1 MSFATKILFK
11 IFKIE
16 ELHGHN
22 VSGKTLN
29 KNLKAKLPLDT
40 VRIGYIK
47 FLVEKYY
54 DEKECKEML
63 SGLAS
68 HKQDLWKSC
77 HTAINKSILIS
88 ERKSAAALVSG
99 ATSSELAASSS
110 SNGIT
115 QLTNAIELLNESDLN
130 KTLDDDDDDEDESD
144 DDSDDELDDLSS
156 GDESSEDFD
165 ISKKI
170 KATANK
176 KKLITS
182 SIKQTN
188 IATTQRRRSDRIKK
202 PNQKFSELDDTED
215 EENDDDDD
223 DEYKFTD
230 ENGSNARVKEEDEVE
245 LIQNIENRQ
254 KQSIKNNQTT
264 RNVQPKSTSTITS
277 TTNSSSSK
285 QPLTIISPPPSQQQQ
300 TTPSNRTKRRNQQTK
315 QDQESSSEASAAAN
329 IAAAMKKR
337 FVVIATT
344 NQKTSSN

>member
-130 KTLDDDDDDEDESD
+130 KTLDDDDDDDDE
-144 DDSDDELDDLSS
+144 DDSDDDLDDLSS

-165 ISKKI
+165 LSKKI

-176 KKLITS
+176 KKSITS

-223 DEYKFTD
+223 DDEYKFTD
-230 ENGSNARVKEEDEVE
+230 ENGSNVRVKEEDEVE

-264 RNVQPKSTSTITS
+264 RTVHQKSTSTIT
-277 TTNSSSSK
+277 TNSSSK

-300 TTPSNRTKRRNQQTK
+300 QTPSNRTKRRNQQAK